1 MMKIEIYYI
10 FYQTLRYK
18 TIMNY
23 TPVYPDLTYQILTPA
38 MVVNKPKHYDEEKL
52 QTNTLPKYV
61 LWWNKNKDKI
71 TKYVIGTGLVFEL
84 MMISYFSVI
93 EPISNVLTA

>member
-1 MMKIEIYYI
+1 ME
-10 FYQTLRYK
+10 
-18 TIMNY
+18 Y

-38 MVVNKPKHYDEEKL
+38 MIVDKPKRYDEEKS
-52 QTNTLPKYV
+52 QIETLPKYIV
-61 LWWNKNKDKI
+61 WWNKNKDKI

-93 EPISNVLTA
+93 EPVSNVLMA